1 MAPGS
6 DHLITRLRGNSA
18 KRSLWLGTLPLVRRL
33 CYPNLR
39 WEANNSDMM
48 LTMPT
53 ESRIFLSGLD
63 EKERV
68 EKILGSEYAT
78 IYPNEVSQI
87 LYSSILMLRTRLAQ
101 VCFDR
106 WGRQLIQQEYMDLNP
121 VGKSHYTHRE
131 HIQGI
136 NPDNLRPIPNWER
149 DYYCAFLQP
158 QDNAANLDPEYL
170 ASLENAPERYRKR
183 FFEGQYVDEVEGA
196 LWTLE
201 AIDHARCLPE
211 EVPET
216 LTRAVVAIDPSGTK
230 GEIDDRSN
238 DVGIVAAG
246 RAGVGPTAVGYLLED
261 ATCNLAPEGWG
272 KVAIGLYRKW
282 SCDRIIAEANFGGD
296 MVRAVIDAAARS
308 MGMRPPPVELVRASR
323 GKAVRAEPVSVLTG
337 RQVGAD
343 WEGDVVR
350 HAGSFPELEEELL
363 NFSVHGYLGPS
374 SPNRADAYVWAM
386 THLMIDARMQP
397 ITISKEM
404 LARAR
409 ALRPLRPVIR
419 V

>member
-1 MAPGS
+1 
-6 DHLITRLRGNSA
+6 
-18 KRSLWLGTLPLVRRL
+18 
-33 CYPNLR
+33 
-39 WEANNSDMM
+39 M
-48 LTMPT
+48 LTLPT
-53 ESRIFLSGLD
+53 ESRIFLTGLD

-78 IYPNEVSQI
+78 VYPNEASQI
-87 LYSSILMLRTRLAQ
+87 PYSSVLTLRTRLAQ
-101 VCFDR
+101 VCYDK
-106 WGRQLIQQEYMDLNP
+106 WGRQLIQQEYVDLNP
-121 VGKSHYTHRE
+121 VGKSHYSHRE
-131 HIQGI
+131 WIQGV
-136 NPDNLRPIPNWER
+136 NPENLRPIPNWER
-149 DYYCAFLQP
+149 DYYYAFLQP
-158 QDNAANLDPEYL
+158 KDNAANLDPAYI
-170 ASLENAPERYRKR
+170 ASLDNAPERYRKR

-196 LWTLE
+196 LWTME

-211 EVPET
+211 DVPET

-238 DVGIVAAG
+238 DVGIVVCA
-246 RAGVGPTAVGYLLED
+246 RSGVGAAAVGYLLD
-261 ATCNLAPEGWG
+261 DKTCNLPPEGWG
-272 KVAIGLYRKW
+272 KVAIAAYREW

-337 RQVGAD
+337 RQVSGG
-343 WEGDVVR
+343 WEGDAVR

-409 ALRPLRPVIR
+409 AMRPLRPVIR